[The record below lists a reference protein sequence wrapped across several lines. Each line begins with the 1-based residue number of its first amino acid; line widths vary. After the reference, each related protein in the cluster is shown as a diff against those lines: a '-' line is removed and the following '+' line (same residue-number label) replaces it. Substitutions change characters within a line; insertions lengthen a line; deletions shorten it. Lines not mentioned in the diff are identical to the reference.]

1 MEVLEIYTKGTNNI
15 FGYWL
20 SYRWFYTFSIE
31 NRTNQVVAIKVIDL
45 EKTRDE
51 IEDIQLEIT
60 VLSQCNSPN
69 VTKYF
74 GSYLKVCRFS
84 FSEGELDSYDNN

>member
-1 MEVLEIYTKGTNNI
+1 M
-15 FGYWL
+15 
-20 SYRWFYTFSIE
+20 
-31 NRTNQVVAIKVIDL
+31 IDL

-51 IEDIQLEIT
+51 IEDLQLEIT

-74 GSYLKVCRFS
+74 GSYLKVCLLN
-84 FSEGELDSYDNN
+84 FSESEFDKRQLAMIVFCWFRVLSYGLSWNFLVEALLLNW

>member
-1 MEVLEIYTKGTNNI
+1 M
-15 FGYWL
+15 
-20 SYRWFYTFSIE
+20 
-31 NRTNQVVAIKVIDL
+31 AIKVIDL

-51 IEDIQLEIT
+51 IEDLQLEIT

-74 GSYLKVCRFS
+74 GSYLKVCLFN
-84 FSEGELDSYDNN
+84 FSEGNLNSYNSVRVLSYGLSWSFLVEVLLLNW

>member
-1 MEVLEIYTKGTNNI
+1 MHSRLLAVLILN
-15 FGYWL
+15 
-20 SYRWFYTFSIE
+20 FYTFSIE
-31 NRTNQVVAIKVIDL
+31 NRSNQVVAIKVIDL

-51 IEDIQLEIT
+51 IEDLQLEIT

-74 GSYLKVCRFS
+74 GSYLKVCQLNS
-84 FSEGELDSYDNN
+84 ISQIWKSAS